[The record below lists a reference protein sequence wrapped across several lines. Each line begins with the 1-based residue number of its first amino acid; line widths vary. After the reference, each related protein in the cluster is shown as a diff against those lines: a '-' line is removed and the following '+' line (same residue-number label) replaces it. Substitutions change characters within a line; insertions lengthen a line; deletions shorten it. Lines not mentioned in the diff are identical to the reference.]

1 MRIAVHHV
9 ESAGSEMWSW
19 RWIDELKKRNVEVL
33 VVDLRQQD
41 AISSL
46 KGVDGVMWHWDHA
59 AINERIPAPSILR
72 AIEHGLRIPV
82 FPNWNSSWHFNQ
94 KVSQHYL
101 LEAMD
106 APRVKSWVFWD
117 YAEACEFLRTC
128 EYPIV
133 FKLSS
138 GAGGANVM
146 KLDSERHA
154 ARIVRRM
161 FTTGIKP
168 YTLNEF
174 SYHIPKS
181 RRDLSAMKSR
191 VIRDFRRS
199 LHLTSPGSAIYDLPE
214 MGYVYLQEFV
224 PGNDYDIRTFCIGRR
239 LLGAIRYNRP
249 GDFRA
254 SGAGLIVWDPELI
267 PKEALRTSCCI
278 AHAAGFQSVAFD
290 FLRAPDGKYL
300 LTEMSYCYPSYGVHN
315 CPGHWD
321 EDLNWH
327 EGQIWPEEAIVE
339 DFLREIEAGHR

>member
-33 VVDLRQQD
+33 VVDLRRQD
-41 AISSL
+41 AIASL

-59 AINERIPAPSILR
+59 AIDERIPAPSILR
-72 AIEHGLRIPV
+72 AIEHGLGIPV
-82 FPNWNSSWHFNQ
+82 FPNWNSSWHFDQ

-138 GAGGANVM
+138 GAGAANVM

-154 ARIVRRM
+154 TRIARKM
-161 FTTGIKP
+161 FTTGFKP

-181 RRDLSAMKSR
+181 RRDLSAIKSR
-191 VIRDFRRS
+191 VIRDFRRL

-214 MGYVYLQEFV
+214 KGYVYLQEFV
-224 PGNDYDIRTFCIGRR
+224 PGNDYDIRITCIGRR
-239 LLGAIRYNRP
+239 LFGAIRYNRP

-254 SGAGLIVWDPELI
+254 SGAGRAVWDPELI
-267 PKEALRTSCCI
+267 PKEALRMSCSI

-300 LTEMSYCYPSYGVHN
+300 LTEISYCYPSYSVHN
-315 CPGHWD
+315 FPGHWD

-327 EGQIWPEEAIVE
+327 AGQIWPEEAIVE